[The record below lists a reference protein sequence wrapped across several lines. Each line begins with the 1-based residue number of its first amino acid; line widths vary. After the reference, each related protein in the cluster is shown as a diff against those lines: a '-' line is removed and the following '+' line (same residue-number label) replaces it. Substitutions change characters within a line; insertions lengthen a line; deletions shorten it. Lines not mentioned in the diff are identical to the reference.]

1 MDIKRYVI
9 GWFCTLDLI
18 VEIDHD
24 IVTEKE
30 LHEINNFWSDSQ
42 DRLMDADGNVLHAV
56 LKMLGQ
62 RCWPLLIANWTMSG
76 SSLSKAFDEEG
87 WPPMDGSCGFRII
100 DCDELEFDE
109 SDITVSEII
118 E

>member
-9 GWFCTLDLI
+9 SWFCTLDLI

-24 IVTEKE
+24 ILTEEK
-30 LHEINNFWSDSQ
+30 LHQINNFWIDAKG
-42 DRLMDADGNVLHAV
+42 RLIDADGNVLHAV
-56 LKMLGQ
+56 LKMLGR
-62 RCWPLLIANWTMSG
+62 RCFLLCAADWFDG
-76 SSLSKAFDEEG
+76 SELATKFNEEG
-87 WPPMDGSCGFRII
+87 WPPMDGSHGIRII
-100 DCDELEFDE
+100 DCDELEFEE